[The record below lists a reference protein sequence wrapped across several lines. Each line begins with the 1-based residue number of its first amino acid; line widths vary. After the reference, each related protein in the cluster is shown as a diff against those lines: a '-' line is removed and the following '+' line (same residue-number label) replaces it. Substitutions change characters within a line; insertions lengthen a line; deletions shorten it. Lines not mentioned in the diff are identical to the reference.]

1 MMREFFIRAGGLLF
15 VVASLVP
22 VDRAAAALPSGTQST
37 IGGIGVG
44 EILERLGAKMEGA
57 VTLERLAEYAGHFDR
72 IDLDG
77 DGRHSS
83 EEFIDKGAYMTVN
96 ARRGIFGAADVDR
109 DGSVSKAE
117 YQLNRIITDEGKAI
131 MQTMDE
137 NHDGAIQASEF
148 GKNALERLGDE
159 KLCDQVFRALDSDAD
174 GEVRVP
180 EYLRV
185 WGQWARSGKPPAA
198 QRIAAR
204 ESELRQAA
212 DGGESPGASPKP
224 AGGRPPS
231 GPPSVER
238 VFGRFDTDRDGK
250 LSKAEVPEAA
260 AQFILPAD
268 SNEDGFVTQEELRN
282 HRKSARR

>member
-1 MMREFFIRAGGLLF
+1 MLLL
-15 VVASLVP
+15 VAASLVP
-22 VDRAAAALPSGTQST
+22 LARAALAPPTGAPST

-57 VTLERLAEYAGHFDR
+57 VTLEHLAEYAGHFDR

-77 DGRHSS
+77 DGRHSA
-83 EEFIDKGAYMTVN
+83 EEFIDKGTYMTVK

-131 MQTMDE
+131 MQAMDE

-148 GKNALERLGDE
+148 GMNALERLGDE
-159 KLCDQVFRALDSDAD
+159 KLCGQVFSALDSDAD

-185 WGQWARSGKPPAA
+185 WGQWARFGKPPAA
-198 QRIAAR
+198 LRIAAR
-204 ESELRQAA
+204 ESELRKAA
-212 DGGESPGASPKP
+212 DGGESLGASPKP
-224 AGGRPPS
+224 AGGRAPS

-238 VFGRFDTDRDGK
+238 VFERFDTDRDGK
-250 LSKAEVPEAA
+250 LSKAEMPEAA
-260 AQFILPAD
+260 AKFIQQAD
-268 SNEDGFVTQEELRN
+268 SNQDGSVTQEELRN
-282 HRKSARR
+282 HRKSTRR